1 MYGCR
6 TRASHEESPMDC
18 THTLSLG
25 DPLEPARKATAR
37 MLHERERTFSL
48 PQPFY
53 NDERLFQIDMQEI
66 FHKEWLIAGM
76 TCEIPTKGNFITLQL
91 GDNPILVVRGAEGQI
106 HAFHNV
112 CRHRGSRLCV
122 SDKGKVAKLVC
133 PYHQWTYEL
142 DGRLLFAGTEM
153 GADFKLSDYNLKPVH
168 CKSAGGFIFISL
180 AENPP
185 AIDEFLAGLAH
196 YMEPYD
202 MENTKVAVQS
212 VMPEKANWKL
222 VIENNRECYHCN
234 GSHPE
239 LLNTLLE
246 WDDTNDPRA
255 TQEFKDH
262 VAECAAAWDAEKIPY
277 VHAGF
282 GLRNR
287 IVRMPLLKG
296 TVSMTMDGKPG
307 CKKLMGRIQNPDL
320 GSMRIL
326 HLPHSWN
333 HCMGDHLINFTVWP
347 ISAQE
352 TVVITKWLVHKD
364 AVEGVDYDVER
375 LRQVWDATNDQD
387 RRLGEENQRGIN
399 STAYQPGPYS
409 KTYEFG
415 VVNFLDWYS
424 ERMLNNLGDTPAQSL
439 RQASGE

>member
-1 MYGCR
+1 ME
-6 TRASHEESPMDC
+6 AK
-18 THTLSLG
+18 HTLP
-25 DPLEPARKATAR
+25 DPLTQARQACIG
-37 MLHERERTFSL
+37 MLNERDHSFSL

-53 NDERLFQIDMQEI
+53 CDDQVFAIDMQEI
-66 FHKEWLIAGM
+66 FGKEWLIAGM
-76 TCEIPTKGNFITLQL
+76 TCEIPAKGNFISLQI
-91 GDNPILVVRGAEGQI
+91 GKNPVIVVRGAEGKI

-122 SDKGKVAKLVC
+122 TDKGKVAKLVC

-153 GADFKLSDYNLKPVH
+153 GADFDMKEYGLKPFHV
-168 CKSAGGFIFISL
+168 KTAGGYIFISL
-180 AENPP
+180 AEHPP
-185 AIDEFLAGLAH
+185 EIDEFLQTLEH

-202 MENTKVAVQS
+202 MENTKVAVESRLMEQ
-212 VMPEKANWKL
+212 ANWKL

-246 WDDTNDPRA
+246 WDDVTDPRA
-255 TQEFKDH
+255 SQAFKDQ
-262 VAECAAAWDAEKIPY
+262 VAACTRRWDADNIPY
-277 VHAGF
+277 AHASF

-287 IVRMPLLKG
+287 IVRMPLLEG

-307 CKKLMGRIQNPDL
+307 CNKLMGRIKDPDL

-333 HCMGDHLINFTVWP
+333 HCMGDHMIVFTVWP

-352 TVVITKWLVHKD
+352 TLVITKWLVHKD
-364 AVEGVDYDVER
+364 AVEGVDYDPAR
-375 LRQVWDATNDQD
+375 LRTVWDATNAQD
-387 RRLGEENQRGIN
+387 RRLAEDNQRGIN
-399 STAYQPGPYS
+399 SSAYQPGPYS

-415 VVNFLDWYS
+415 VINFLDWYS
-424 ERMLNNLGDTPAQSL
+424 ERMLDHLGGAPLQQQPKL
-439 RQASGE
+439 RAVG

>member
-1 MYGCR
+1 
-6 TRASHEESPMDC
+6 MDV
-18 THTLSLG
+18 TQNLSLG
-25 DPLEPARKATAR
+25 DPLEPARSATAH
-37 MLHERERTFSL
+37 MLQTRERTFSL

-53 NDERLFQIDMQEI
+53 TDERLHEIDMQEI

-76 TCEIPTKGNFITLQL
+76 TCEIPKKGNYLTLEI
-91 GDNPILVVRGAEGQI
+91 GKNPVIVVRGADNAI

-112 CRHRGSRLCV
+112 CRHRGSRLCAGE
-122 SDKGKVAKLVC
+122 KGKVAKLVC

-142 DGRLLFAGTEM
+142 DGRLLFAGSEM
-153 GADFKLSDYNLKPVH
+153 GDDFDMKAYGLKPVH
-168 CKSAGGFIFISL
+168 VKNAGGYIFISL
-180 AENPP
+180 ADNPP
-185 AIDEFLAGLAH
+185 AIDEFLHTLAH

-202 MENTKVAVQS
+202 MENTKVAVQTTLR
-212 VMPEKANWKL
+212 EKANWKL
-222 VIENNRECYHCN
+222 VLENNRECYHCN

-255 TQEFKDH
+255 SQAFKDH
-262 VAECAAAWDAEKIPY
+262 VAESAAAWEAEKIPY
-277 VHAGF
+277 LHTSF

-307 CKKLMGRIQNPDL
+307 CSKLMGRIKNPDL

-326 HLPHSWN
+326 HLPHAWN
-333 HCMGDHLINFTVWP
+333 HCMGDHVIVFTVWP

-352 TVVITKWLVHKD
+352 SIVSTKWLVHKD
-364 AVEGVDYDVER
+364 AVEGVDYDPAR

-387 RRLGEENQRGIN
+387 RRLAEENQKGIN

-415 VVNFLDWYS
+415 VVNFIDWYS
-424 ERMLNNLGDTPAQSL
+424 ERMLNNLGAEPAAYL
-439 RQASGE
+439 KGVAAHE